1 MDIFIGITLFIW
13 FQERLVQGADAC
25 VMRVHSCEGVRGE
38 GQPFHR
44 TLIRKVKVIDAGSSH
59 QI

>member
-25 VMRVHSCEGVRGE
+25 VMGAHPCEGVE
-38 GQPFHR
+38 GQGK
-44 TLIRKVKVIDAGSSH
+44 LLVKL
-59 QI
+59 